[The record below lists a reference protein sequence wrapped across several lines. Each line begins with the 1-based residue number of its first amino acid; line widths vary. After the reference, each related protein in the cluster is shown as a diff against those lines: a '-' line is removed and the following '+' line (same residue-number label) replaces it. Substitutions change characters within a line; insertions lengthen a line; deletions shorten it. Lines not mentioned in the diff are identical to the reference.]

1 MTSRIL
7 RTATAAAVAIVSAT
21 LLAGCGDASGPAATD
36 TPAEGGT
43 VTWGVSIEPDCY
55 DPHASS
61 QQNAFPIIR
70 NYAESLIGK
79 QLDGSYVPWLAESW
93 EISDDETVY
102 TFHLRDDVTFSDGTR
117 LDAEIVKTNYDA
129 ITAEDSTLSGKTS
142 LSSYASSRVVD
153 DHTIEMTLTEP
164 DAAFLDAA
172 SDVWTSI
179 LAPAAFDQG
188 GDHCRADDPTL
199 ITTGPFVIDEWIPG
213 QSVSF
218 SARDDYDWAP
228 GYAAHT
234 GRAHVDEAVYRF
246 LPEATVRTGAL
257 TADQVD
263 VIENVQVTDTQVFED
278 VPGFQYLRGPS
289 TGTAFS
295 LNVNINHAPA
305 DDVRVRQAL
314 RDGVDLDAI
323 VRGQYLGTVERAYS
337 SLGPDNEYFDED
349 LVGAWGNDVDGANAL
364 LDEAGWTGRD
374 AQGYRTKDG
383 ERLTIEVGYPEPYVR
398 DERDIL
404 LQAIQS
410 SLRDDI
416 GMDLDLQII
425 TAAQYS
431 DENAKGTWSIYPNT
445 LQTADPTTMFRSLF
459 TSAGFLYLDDPD
471 ATGDLDDLVEESKRS
486 TDPAARKAVFDEIQE
501 SVVSDARYIPLFHPV
516 YTIAA
521 SDRVGGL
528 GFEAKTNGPAS
539 SYDVWVAE

>member
-1 MTSRIL
+1 MSSRRFRAI
-7 RTATAAAVAIVSAT
+7 AAGAVLAVSAV
-21 LLAGCGDASGPAATD
+21 LLVACGEDAGPAATD
-36 TPAEGGT
+36 TPAEGGSL
-43 VTWGVSIEPDCY
+43 TWGVSIEPDCY
-55 DPHASS
+55 DPQASS

-93 EISDDETVY
+93 EMSEDETVY
-102 TFHLRDDVTFSDGTR
+102 TFRLRDDVTFSDGTP
-117 LDAEIVKTNYDA
+117 LDAEIVKANYDN
-129 ITAEDSTLSGKTS
+129 ITADDSTLSGKTS
-142 LSSYASSRVVD
+142 LRSYASSEVVD
-153 DHTIEMTLTEP
+153 EHTIEMTLSEP
-164 DAAFLDAA
+164 DAAFLDAVA
-172 SDVWTSI
+172 DVWTSI
-179 LAPAAFDQG
+179 LAPAALEEG

-213 QSVSF
+213 QSLSF
-218 SARDDYDWAP
+218 TARDDYDWAP

-234 GRAHVDEAVYRF
+234 GRAYVDEATYRF

-295 LNVNINHAPA
+295 LNINVRRAPA
-305 DDVRVRQAL
+305 DDVRVRRAL

-349 LVGAWGNDVDGANAL
+349 LVGTWGNDVEGANAL
-364 LDEAGWTGRD
+364 LDEAGWTQRD
-374 AQGYRTKDG
+374 AQGFRTKNG

-416 GMDLDLQII
+416 GLDLDLQII

-431 DENAKGTWSIYPNT
+431 DENANGTWSIYPNT
-445 LQTADPTTMFRSLF
+445 LQTADPTTMFRSLY
-459 TSAGFLYLDDPD
+459 TSAGFLYMDDAE
-471 ATGDLDDLVEESKRS
+471 ATGELDDLVEESRRS
-486 TDPAARKAVFDEIQE
+486 TDPDTRKALFDEIQE
-501 SVVSDARYIPLFHPV
+501 AVVSDARYIPLFHPV
-516 YTIAA
+516 YTMAA

-528 GFEAKTNGPAS
+528 SFEAKTNGPAN
-539 SYDVWVAE
+539 SYDVWVAR